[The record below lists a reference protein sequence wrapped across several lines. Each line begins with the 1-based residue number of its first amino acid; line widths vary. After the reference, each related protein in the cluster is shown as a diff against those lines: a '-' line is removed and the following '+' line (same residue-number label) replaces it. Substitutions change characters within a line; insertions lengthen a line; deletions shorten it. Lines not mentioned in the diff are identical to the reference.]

1 MIVRGSRTGLT
12 TLWAVRPYFKP
23 GGMLVV
29 MLFAV
34 LIIGPA
40 GAAGATPQRFWMR
53 CVAETETDV
62 SCNPRG
68 IAASPLN
75 GHIYVADAGK
85 SRVAEFDAW
94 GQLVRTIGWGV
105 VASGPDNN
113 PRNEI
118 QQVTVDA
125 AAGAFQLKASFNQIT
140 TAIPFDASATTVQ
153 AALEGMPE
161 KGSLNGE
168 IGTAPGDLA
177 VSGPSGGP
185 WTIEFIGH
193 NADSDI
199 QLLQVTES
207 TLSGGAASATV
218 ATTQQ
223 PSNFEICTPA
233 NGDVCITG
241 QAGSAAGQ
249 FGATS
254 PIGIAVDSGGN
265 VYALDRGLPS
275 NQRVQKFD
283 PEGHF
288 LRMWGQGVNSGTS
301 GNSEV
306 CTNAGPPT
314 DDCGAGG
321 EGTGPGQFGAL
332 SVVGS
337 YIAIDTLGTLNPTDD
352 RVYVGDQERIQSFN
366 TEGAYQS
373 EISLP
378 GEKVRAL
385 AVDLSGDLYA
395 SFCGAAGCA
404 FGQAAKAG
412 VRKLSSVGIELGTI
426 AVSNPQALA
435 AGPSGELFVVDG
447 TADPTIRQFSSA
459 GTETLGFAFNDGF
472 GASSGIAVGSACF
485 SPPNYGL
492 FVSSPGEPGFV
503 RAFGSPPDE
512 AHTVLCP
519 PPQRAPAIEGQGALS
534 VESNFATVQAKIN
547 PLFWKDTSYYVQYG
561 TAACI
566 EGEAA
571 GWDAPCVEK
580 RPAVPAQL
588 GAGAIDIGA
597 KTAKILLNGLAPAT
611 DYRYRFVAES
621 SGGGPVF
628 GVGGTEALD
637 GKESTFTTT
646 SPPTVPETNCPNQ
659 AFRSGDGA
667 LLPDCRAYEMVS
679 PVDKNG
685 GDIRPPREF
694 SYIQASPDGNRI
706 TFTAVPSFGDQP
718 SNKIYNQYLASRG
731 GGWDN
736 HGINAPLGKHL
747 TDEGIFYPIAEVGAF
762 APDLCGEWMV
772 DYNATPLVPPA
783 QPGYVNLYRHNL
795 CGGEEFEALTRAVP
809 PSGAATV
816 TYVTNNS
823 VQGFS
828 KDLSQVLV
836 VAEAGLTDD
845 AVEGKTNRQIYDY
858 ADGQLHLVSVLPDD
872 SADPGLSSRG
882 AAVGGGVSGGFG
894 GHLAN
899 AVSEDGSRVFWTSST
914 TYPFPNQ
921 EGNLYLRSN
930 PTRPRSDR
938 LHGAATG
945 TGDLTGSAAA
955 SAKTTSNSKSLTQVA
970 VANGVFAVG
979 QGISGANIPAE
990 TTITAVEPENER
1002 LKISNNATATQTG
1015 VAITG
1020 AASPVVSN
1028 LVALTGGFQ
1037 VGQEIAGPGIP
1048 PGATVA
1054 AVNEAE
1060 HILTLS
1066 ASANKTGAGVHL
1078 SATSECTDLD
1088 KACTVAVSTGSAT
1101 FWTATPDSSLA
1112 LYSEGNLG
1120 DEQGGATL
1128 YRYRS
1133 DVDPPT
1139 RTPLAQHI
1147 IGVLGAS
1154 ENLSRTYFI
1163 STDVLTPGEQN
1174 SMDDEAQPDEPN
1186 LYLDEEGSLT
1196 FIATLMGGH
1205 SGDAAGSNG
1214 GGLASEQGA
1223 GGTYR
1228 IGSFNPRFN
1237 ASRVTADGGHI
1248 AFQSRAPLT
1257 HFDNTDAESGEPD
1270 LEVFTYEAGG
1280 TLHCVSCNR
1289 SGVRPIGRELP
1300 EAFRYP
1306 QVSNST
1312 GIWAAARIP
1321 GWEHPFHASNV
1332 LSQNGGRLFF
1342 MSYTPL
1348 VSRDTNGAQDVYE
1361 WEAPGE
1367 GRCDEESSAF
1377 RDLNGGCIYLISSGE
1392 SSFESEFWDASTD
1405 GRDVFF
1411 TTESS
1416 LLSQD
1421 PGSIDL
1427 YDARVNGGVAQPAQP
1442 AACEGD
1448 ACQSPPPAP
1457 NDPAPASSGFQVT
1470 ERPPGCAKGKVR
1482 RKGRCVAKKRRKHAK
1497 RAHHRAANHKGRA
1510 AR

>member
-1 MIVRGSRTGLT
+1 
-12 TLWAVRPYFKP
+12 
-23 GGMLVV
+23 MLVV
-29 MLFAV
+29 ALLAV
-34 LIIGPA
+34 LIIGPT
-40 GAAGATPQRFWMR
+40 GAYGATPQRFWTR
-53 CVAETETDV
+53 CAAETETDV

-85 SRVAEFDAW
+85 SRVVEFDAW
-94 GQLVRTIGWGV
+94 GQLVRIFGWGV

-113 PRNEI
+113 PRNEL

-125 AAGAFQLKASFNQIT
+125 AAGAFKLKASFNQIT
-140 TAIPFDASATTVQ
+140 TAISFDAPAATVQ

-168 IGTAPGDLA
+168 IGTAPGDFA
-177 VSGPSGGP
+177 VSGPPGGP
-185 WTIEFIGH
+185 WAIEFSGH

-199 QLLQVTES
+199 PLLQVTES

-218 ATTQQ
+218 STTQQ
-223 PSNFEICTPA
+223 PSNFEICVPA
-233 NGDVCITG
+233 NGDVCTTG

-254 PIGIAVDSGGN
+254 PLGIAVDSGGN

-288 LRMWGQGVNSGTS
+288 LRMWGKGVNGGTS
-301 GNSEV
+301 GNSEI
-306 CTNAGPPT
+306 CTNAGAPT
-314 DDCGAGG
+314 DVCGVGG

-337 YIAIDTLGTLNPTDD
+337 YIAVDTLSTPSATDD

-366 TEGAYQS
+366 TEGAYQA

-378 GEKVRAL
+378 GETVRAL
-385 AVDLSGDLYA
+385 TVDPSGDLYA
-395 SFCGAAGCA
+395 SFCGVAGCA

-412 VRKLSSVGIELGTI
+412 VRKLSPIGTELGTI

-435 AGPSGELFVVDG
+435 VGPGGELFVVDG
-447 TADPTIRQFSSA
+447 TAAPTIRQFSSA
-459 GTETLGFAFNDGF
+459 GTEAPGFAFNDGF
-472 GASSGIAVGSACF
+472 GSSTGIAVGSACY
-485 SPPNYGL
+485 SSPNYGL

-503 RAFGSPPDE
+503 RAFGPPPDE
-512 AHTVLCP
+512 AHIGLCP
-519 PPQRAPAIEGQGALS
+519 PPQRAPAIEGQGALA

-547 PLFWKDTSYYVQYG
+547 PLFWKDTSYYVQYA
-561 TAACI
+561 TTACI
-566 EGEAA
+566 EGEAQ
-571 GWDAPCVEK
+571 GWEATCVEK
-580 RPAVPAQL
+580 SPAVPAQL
-588 GAGAIDIGA
+588 GAGAIDVGA
-597 KTAKILLNGLAPAT
+597 KTAKVLLSGLIPAT
-611 DYRYRFVAES
+611 NYRYRFVAQS

-646 SPPTVPETNCPNQ
+646 SPPSGPETSCSNQ

-694 SYIQASPDGNRI
+694 SYIQASADGSRI
-706 TFTAVPSFGDQP
+706 TYTAVPSFGDQP
-718 SNKIYNQYLASRG
+718 SNKIYNQYLASRV
-731 GGWDN
+731 GGWGN

-747 TDEGIFYPIAEVGAF
+747 TDEGIFYPITEVAAF

-795 CGGEEFEALTRAVP
+795 CGGEAFEALTRAAP

-828 KDLSQVLV
+828 ADLSQVLV
-836 VAEAGLTDD
+836 VAEAGLTTD

-858 ADGQLHLVSVLPDD
+858 ANGQLHLVSVLPDE

-894 GHLAN
+894 GHLAD

-921 EGNLYLRSN
+921 EGNLYLRSH
-930 PTRPRSDR
+930 PTQPRSDR

-945 TGDLTGSAAA
+945 TGDLIGTAAA
-955 SAKTTSNSKSLTQVA
+955 SAKTTINSKSLTQVV
-970 VANGVFAVG
+970 VANGAFAVG
-979 QGISGANIPAE
+979 QSISGANIPAE

-1015 VAITG
+1015 VAVTG

-1028 LVALTGGFQ
+1028 VVTLTGGFQ
-1037 VGQEIAGPGIP
+1037 VGQEISAPGIP
-1048 PGATVA
+1048 AGATVA
-1054 AVNEAE
+1054 AVEEAG
-1060 HILTLS
+1060 HTLTLS
-1066 ASANKTGAGVHL
+1066 APAIKTAVGIHL

-1101 FWTATPDSSLA
+1101 FWTATPDGSLA
-1112 LYSEGNLG
+1112 LYSEGSLG
-1120 DEQGGATL
+1120 DEQGGANL

-1133 DVDPPT
+1133 DVKPAT
-1139 RTPLAQHI
+1139 RTLLAQHVT
-1147 IGVLGAS
+1147 GVLGAS
-1154 ENLSRTYFI
+1154 ENLSHIYFI
-1163 STDVLTPGEQN
+1163 STDVLTPGQPN
-1174 SMDDEAQPDEPN
+1174 NIGDEAQEDEPN
-1186 LYLDEEGSLT
+1186 LYLEEEGSLT
-1196 FIATLMGGH
+1196 FIATLLGGPG
-1205 SGDAAGSNG
+1205 GDVAGSKG
-1214 GGLASEQGA
+1214 GNLAAEQGA
-1223 GGTYR
+1223 HATYR

-1237 ASRVTADGGHI
+1237 ASRVTADGANI
-1248 AFQSRAPLT
+1248 VFQSRAPLT
-1257 HFDNTDAESGEPD
+1257 HFDNTDGESGEAD

-1280 TLHCVSCNR
+1280 TLLCVSCNR
-1289 SGVRPIGRELP
+1289 SGVRPLGRELP

-1306 QVSNST
+1306 QISNST

-1321 GWEHPFHASNV
+1321 GWEHPLHASNV

-1367 GRCDEESSAF
+1367 GRCDEESPAF

-1392 SSFESEFWDASTD
+1392 SSFESEFWDASTN
-1405 GRDVFF
+1405 GNDVFF

-1416 LLSQD
+1416 LLPQD

-1427 YDARVNGGVAQPAQP
+1427 YDARVEGGIAQPARP
-1442 AACEGD
+1442 ASCEGE

-1470 ERPPGCAKGKVR
+1470 ERPPGCTKGKVR

-1497 RAHHRAANHKGRA
+1497 RAHHRAANHEGRN